1 MTNIMFKLSNLEIIN
16 KHITEEKNKFVQN
29 LQGALEK
36 EWKLKVE
43 LQVKKD
49 ENNEVFVKLQ
59 TTRRKINNMEKHDK
73 DLKKIKVMRVSCW
86 QL

>member
-1 MTNIMFKLSNLEIIN
+1 MTNIMFKLFNLEIIN

-29 LQGALEK
+29 LQGGLEK

-59 TTRRKINNMEKHDK
+59 TTRHKINNMEKHNK